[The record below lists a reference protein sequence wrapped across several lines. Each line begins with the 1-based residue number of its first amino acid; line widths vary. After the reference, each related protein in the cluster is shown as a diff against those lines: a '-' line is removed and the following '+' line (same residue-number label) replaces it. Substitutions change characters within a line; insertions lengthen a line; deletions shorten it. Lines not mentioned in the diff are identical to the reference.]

1 DAKPYHLVLLCEN
14 NLGYQNLTY
23 MVSRGF
29 TEGFYNKPR
38 IDRELLQGHTEGLI
52 CLSACLAG
60 EIPRAL
66 MEGDYKSAKET
77 ALWYSSLFGKDHYYI
92 EIQDHGMEEQ
102 RRILPDLIKLSKETG
117 IGLVATNDAHYIT
130 REDSKMQS
138 LLICIQTGKTVN
150 DENLLEFPTQEFYMK
165 SGDEMAELFAG
176 APSAIA
182 NTVKIAAMCDVSFTF
197 GETKLPYF
205 EAPNG
210 EENKHYFRRLCE
222 EGMHRHYGENPA
234 KEVVDRLN
242 YELDVV
248 ERMGYVDYYLIVFD
262 FINYARQSGIPVG
275 PGRGS
280 GAGSIAAYC
289 IGITGIDPMRFNLLF
304 ERFLNP
310 ERVSMPDFDIDFC
323 YVRRQEVIDYVVRKY
338 GADHVAQIVTFG
350 TMAARG
356 AIRDVG
362 RAMGISYALVDKVA
376 KLIPMELHIT
386 IGKAF
391 AGSRELKELAQ
402 GSPEVAELI
411 RLAQKVEGMPRH
423 ASTHAAG
430 VVITRD
436 PVDTYVPLAKNDE
449 SIVTQFTMTT
459 LEELGLL
466 KMDFL
471 GLRTLTVI
479 DDAGK
484 MIRKFRPDFD
494 IETIPL
500 DDSELFDMLTQGN
513 TEGVFQFESGGMR
526 RMLMQLRPTSLED
539 LIAAISLYRPG
550 PMDSIPKYIDNRHH
564 PERVTYATPMLKD
577 ILGVTYGCIVYQEQ
591 VMQICRSL
599 AGYSYGQ
606 ADMVRR

>member
-1 DAKPYHLVLLCEN
+1 
-14 NLGYQNLTY
+14 
-23 MVSRGF
+23 
-29 TEGFYNKPR
+29 
-38 IDRELLQGHTEGLI
+38 
-52 CLSACLAG
+52 
-60 EIPRAL
+60 
-66 MEGDYKSAKET
+66 
-77 ALWYSSLFGKDHYYI
+77 
-92 EIQDHGMEEQ
+92 
-102 RRILPDLIKLSKETG
+102 
-117 IGLVATNDAHYIT
+117 
-130 REDSKMQS
+130 
-138 LLICIQTGKTVN
+138 
-150 DENLLEFPTQEFYMK
+150 
-165 SGDEMAELFAG
+165 
-176 APSAIA
+176 
-182 NTVKIAAMCDVSFTF
+182 
-197 GETKLPYF
+197 
-205 EAPNG
+205 
-210 EENKHYFRRLCE
+210 
-222 EGMHRHYGENPA
+222 
-234 KEVVDRLN
+234 
-242 YELDVV
+242 
-248 ERMGYVDYYLIVFD
+248 
-262 FINYARQSGIPVG
+262 
-275 PGRGS
+275 
-280 GAGSIAAYC
+280 
-289 IGITGIDPMRFNLLF
+289 
-304 ERFLNP
+304 
-310 ERVSMPDFDIDFC
+310 IDFC

-423 ASTHAAG
+423 ASTLAEG

-484 MIRKFRPDFD
+484 MIRKFSPDFD

-606 ADMVRR
+606 ADMVRRAMSKKKADVMAKERTHFVEGSAKNGISAEIANKIFDEMSSFAAYAFNKSHAAAYALVAYQTAYLKCHYPKEFMAALLTSTLDNTDKVIEYIDECVRLGISVLPPHVNESEQGFTVTDEGIRFGLLAIKNLGAGVIRQLISERENGNYKSFIDL

>member
-1 DAKPYHLVLLCEN
+1 
-14 NLGYQNLTY
+14 
-23 MVSRGF
+23 
-29 TEGFYNKPR
+29 
-38 IDRELLQGHTEGLI
+38 
-52 CLSACLAG
+52 
-60 EIPRAL
+60 
-66 MEGDYKSAKET
+66 
-77 ALWYSSLFGKDHYYI
+77 
-92 EIQDHGMEEQ
+92 
-102 RRILPDLIKLSKETG
+102 
-117 IGLVATNDAHYIT
+117 
-130 REDSKMQS
+130 
-138 LLICIQTGKTVN
+138 
-150 DENLLEFPTQEFYMK
+150 
-165 SGDEMAELFAG
+165 EMAELFAG

-402 GSPEVAELI
+402 GSPEVAEL
-411 RLAQKVEGMPRH
+411 
-423 ASTHAAG
+423 
-430 VVITRD
+430 
-436 PVDTYVPLAKNDE
+436 
-449 SIVTQFTMTT
+449 
-459 LEELGLL
+459 
-466 KMDFL
+466 
-471 GLRTLTVI
+471 
-479 DDAGK
+479 
-484 MIRKFRPDFD
+484 
-494 IETIPL
+494 
-500 DDSELFDMLTQGN
+500 
-513 TEGVFQFESGGMR
+513 
-526 RMLMQLRPTSLED
+526 
-539 LIAAISLYRPG
+539 
-550 PMDSIPKYIDNRHH
+550 
-564 PERVTYATPMLKD
+564 
-577 ILGVTYGCIVYQEQ
+577 
-591 VMQICRSL
+591 
-599 AGYSYGQ
+599 
-606 ADMVRR
+606 